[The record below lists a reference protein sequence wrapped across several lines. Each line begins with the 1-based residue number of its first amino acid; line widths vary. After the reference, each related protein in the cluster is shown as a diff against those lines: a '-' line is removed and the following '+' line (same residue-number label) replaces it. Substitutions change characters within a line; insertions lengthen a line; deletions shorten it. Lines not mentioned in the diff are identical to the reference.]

1 MAQIIRLRRSSVS
14 GQKPTNSNLE
24 LGELAL
30 NTTDGKAFMSK
41 SGSLGASIEELIITN
56 ASNTGSI
63 NLSGSINLLGNQTIT
78 GSLIVTDGLGYI
90 DTGLIAQNSD
100 LILTSGSNI
109 YVQNGGI
116 VSASQIQG
124 DGSQLINIPISGVT
138 NLEIVTASIIDRLE
152 FLEAETGSISNI
164 FNVFS
169 SSYSTGSFTGSFKG
183 DGSQLY
189 NVPASGITN
198 LNLTLISDGN
208 ATASISN
215 TEGLRINRNTEIT
228 GSLIVSSGS
237 ATFDA
242 TLALTENSSLILNS
256 GSNLYVYDGGI
267 ISGTFKGNG
276 ALLTDLTYATTGSNT
291 FYGTQIFTGSV
302 YITEDLIVLG
312 SSSLQNITASSVD
325 IGTNTINLNTFLP
338 SVRYGGINVFDSGSS
353 GVSASLLWDSQ
364 TDNWIFVHEPVGG
377 PTDSSYFMY
386 GPLSQ
391 DGVGSEN
398 ILDGNYLTKVEN
410 NGHGH
415 HLTTSSLFD
424 NGLKVSINSNTEI
437 TGSFLT
443 TGTIV
448 SQTTPL
454 VSGSSQ
460 IQITGTTGYST
471 FSSSL
476 SSSIGELSSSVA
488 SINLGQNNR
497 LDSIEGVTSSLN
509 TFSSSINTTIKNK
522 LNSDGVIS
530 GSSQVIY
537 SGLTGIPSG
546 IVSGSSQISDF
557 GFAITGSNT
566 FYGSQT
572 INGDLT
578 ASLVS
583 ASFKGDASQLY
594 NIPISGITNFELDK
608 IVSGNVSAS
617 ISPENGFR
625 VNTDT
630 TIDGDLNVNGT
641 ITAKEIH
648 VDFVTSSV
656 LYESGSTRFGD
667 TFDDNHSF
675 TGSVNIT
682 GSLTL
687 NNDSVVV
694 NTDFNNYT
702 GSVDDRLDNIE
713 ISTGS
718 LNSFTSSYATGSFTG
733 SFNGDGS
740 GLTNVG
746 QIETVFYVS
755 EDGNDVND
763 GKTLSTSFR
772 TIKAAINATS
782 ASLALNPGLP
792 VHRQSVQVKS
802 GYYVEE
808 APITVPSNVS
818 ILGDDLRSVVIRP
831 TTGTKTENLFLMN
844 NGTYCWGLRLE
855 GCEIDDLDDPRK
867 GFFFAFAPGAYI
879 VTSPYIQNCSAIS
892 TPADK
897 FYAPLDYVNNN
908 PLVGNG
914 PGGMIIDDSV
924 LDGYSPLKSMII
936 DAYTQVAFN
945 GVGICVRGRGYG
957 QLVSFFT
964 NFSST
969 GVFCIDGGHASLLN
983 SNTTF
988 GDYGLRAQGLRML
1001 VKPDISAVSSSV
1013 DISGSL
1019 LVSANKTNI
1028 QEYMT
1033 QKLLLSGSYKE
1044 NYYSGS
1050 MYCYTDS
1057 GVLVDSIA
1065 ADLLVPKASRTSQ
1078 FTQGLFKG
1086 QDITT
1091 GSIYTLPI
1099 ASGSSFTQGA
1109 ITIIPQ
1115 ISNASGSLTGDFVLA
1130 WQYMKEYIISDPAS
1144 NFTTLST
1151 PARNKIGQM
1160 FDVVINTVTAVV
1172 VNGAGK
1178 EYLEEFGSLI
1188 TSTSHDFSYAGAG
1201 VNFLSLPINQG
1212 GVGETN
1218 VDIRIFEEGGGRVF
1232 HTSGDE
1238 TGDFYAGNDF
1248 IIRQATGT
1256 IEGRTFSKALSA
1268 QFTPLNLALEG

>member
-41 SGSLGASIEELIITN
+41 SGSLGTSIEELIITN

-63 NLSGSINLLGNQTIT
+63 NLSGSIKLLGNQTIT
-78 GSLIVTDGLGYI
+78 GSLIVSNGLGYI

-100 LILTSGSNI
+100 LLLTSGSNI

-116 VSASQIQG
+116 VSASQIRG
-124 DGSQLINIPISGVT
+124 DGSQLINIPISGV
-138 NLEIVTASIIDRLE
+138 NGL
-152 FLEAETGSISNI
+152 SN
-164 FNVFS
+164 FT
-169 SSYSTGSFTGSFKG
+169 SSYTTGSFTGSFKG
-183 DGSQLY
+183 
-189 NVPASGITN
+189 N
-198 LNLTLISDGN
+198 
-208 ATASISN
+208 
-215 TEGLRINRNTEIT
+215 
-228 GSLIVSSGS
+228 
-237 ATFDA
+237 
-242 TLALTENSSLILNS
+242 
-256 GSNLYVYDGGI
+256 
-267 ISGTFKGNG
+267 
-276 ALLTDLTYATTGSNT
+276 
-291 FYGTQIFTGSV
+291 
-302 YITEDLIVLG
+302 
-312 SSSLQNITASSVD
+312 
-325 IGTNTINLNTFLP
+325 
-338 SVRYGGINVFDSGSS
+338 
-353 GVSASLLWDSQ
+353 
-364 TDNWIFVHEPVGG
+364 
-377 PTDSSYFMY
+377 
-386 GPLSQ
+386 
-391 DGVGSEN
+391 
-398 ILDGNYLTKVEN
+398 
-410 NGHGH
+410 
-415 HLTTSSLFD
+415 
-424 NGLKVSINSNTEI
+424 
-437 TGSFLT
+437 
-443 TGTIV
+443 
-448 SQTTPL
+448 
-454 VSGSSQ
+454 
-460 IQITGTTGYST
+460 
-471 FSSSL
+471 
-476 SSSIGELSSSVA
+476 
-488 SINLGQNNR
+488 
-497 LDSIEGVTSSLN
+497 
-509 TFSSSINTTIKNK
+509 
-522 LNSDGVIS
+522 
-530 GSSQVIY
+530 
-537 SGLTGIPSG
+537 
-546 IVSGSSQISDF
+546 
-557 GFAITGSNT
+557 
-566 FYGSQT
+566 
-572 INGDLT
+572 
-578 ASLVS
+578 
-583 ASFKGDASQLY
+583 
-594 NIPISGITNFELDK
+594 
-608 IVSGNVSAS
+608 
-617 ISPENGFR
+617 
-625 VNTDT
+625 
-630 TIDGDLNVNGT
+630 
-641 ITAKEIH
+641 
-648 VDFVTSSV
+648 
-656 LYESGSTRFGD
+656 
-667 TFDDNHSF
+667 
-675 TGSVNIT
+675 
-682 GSLTL
+682 
-687 NNDSVVV
+687 
-694 NTDFNNYT
+694 
-702 GSVDDRLDNIE
+702 
-713 ISTGS
+713 
-718 LNSFTSSYATGSFTG
+718 
-733 SFNGDGS
+733 GS
-740 GLTNVG
+740 GLTNIG

-782 ASLALNPGLP
+782 ASLALNPGVP

-897 FYAPLDYVNNN
+897 FYAPLDYENNN
-908 PLVGNG
+908 PLIGNG

-924 LDGYSPLKSMII
+924 LDGYSPLKSMIV

-945 GVGICVRGRGYG
+945 GIGICVRGRGYG

-1001 VKPDISAVSSSV
+1001 VKPDISAVSGSV

-1057 GVLVDSIA
+1057 GILIDSIA

-1160 FDVVINTVTAVV
+1160 FDVVIDTVTEVV

-1201 VNFLSLPINQG
+1201 VNFLALPTNQG

-1218 VDIRIFEEGGGRVF
+1218 VDIRIFEESGGRVF

>member
-41 SGSLGASIEELIITN
+41 SGSLGTSIEELIITN

-63 NLSGSINLLGNQTIT
+63 NLSGSIKLLGNQTIT
-78 GSLIVTDGLGYI
+78 GSLIVSNGLGYI

-100 LILTSGSNI
+100 LLLTSGSNI

-116 VSASQIQG
+116 VSASQIRG
-124 DGSQLINIPISGVT
+124 DGSQLINIPISGV
-138 NLEIVTASIIDRLE
+138 NGL
-152 FLEAETGSISNI
+152 SN
-164 FNVFS
+164 FT
-169 SSYSTGSFTGSFKG
+169 SSYTTGSFTGSFKG
-183 DGSQLY
+183 
-189 NVPASGITN
+189 N
-198 LNLTLISDGN
+198 
-208 ATASISN
+208 
-215 TEGLRINRNTEIT
+215 
-228 GSLIVSSGS
+228 
-237 ATFDA
+237 
-242 TLALTENSSLILNS
+242 
-256 GSNLYVYDGGI
+256 
-267 ISGTFKGNG
+267 
-276 ALLTDLTYATTGSNT
+276 
-291 FYGTQIFTGSV
+291 
-302 YITEDLIVLG
+302 
-312 SSSLQNITASSVD
+312 
-325 IGTNTINLNTFLP
+325 
-338 SVRYGGINVFDSGSS
+338 
-353 GVSASLLWDSQ
+353 
-364 TDNWIFVHEPVGG
+364 
-377 PTDSSYFMY
+377 
-386 GPLSQ
+386 
-391 DGVGSEN
+391 
-398 ILDGNYLTKVEN
+398 
-410 NGHGH
+410 
-415 HLTTSSLFD
+415 
-424 NGLKVSINSNTEI
+424 
-437 TGSFLT
+437 
-443 TGTIV
+443 
-448 SQTTPL
+448 
-454 VSGSSQ
+454 
-460 IQITGTTGYST
+460 
-471 FSSSL
+471 
-476 SSSIGELSSSVA
+476 
-488 SINLGQNNR
+488 
-497 LDSIEGVTSSLN
+497 
-509 TFSSSINTTIKNK
+509 
-522 LNSDGVIS
+522 
-530 GSSQVIY
+530 
-537 SGLTGIPSG
+537 
-546 IVSGSSQISDF
+546 
-557 GFAITGSNT
+557 
-566 FYGSQT
+566 
-572 INGDLT
+572 
-578 ASLVS
+578 
-583 ASFKGDASQLY
+583 
-594 NIPISGITNFELDK
+594 
-608 IVSGNVSAS
+608 
-617 ISPENGFR
+617 
-625 VNTDT
+625 
-630 TIDGDLNVNGT
+630 
-641 ITAKEIH
+641 
-648 VDFVTSSV
+648 
-656 LYESGSTRFGD
+656 
-667 TFDDNHSF
+667 
-675 TGSVNIT
+675 
-682 GSLTL
+682 
-687 NNDSVVV
+687 
-694 NTDFNNYT
+694 
-702 GSVDDRLDNIE
+702 
-713 ISTGS
+713 
-718 LNSFTSSYATGSFTG
+718 
-733 SFNGDGS
+733 GS
-740 GLTNVG
+740 GLTNIG

-782 ASLALNPGLP
+782 ASLALNPGVP

-897 FYAPLDYVNNN
+897 FYAPLDYENNN
-908 PLVGNG
+908 PLIGNG

-924 LDGYSPLKSMII
+924 LDGYSPLKSMIV

-945 GVGICVRGRGYG
+945 GIGICVRGRGYG

-1001 VKPDISAVSSSV
+1001 VKPDISAVSGSV

-1057 GVLVDSIA
+1057 GILIDSIA

-1115 ISNASGSLTGDFVLA
+1115 ISNASGSLTGDFVKA

-1160 FDVVINTVTAVV
+1160 FDVVIDTVTEVV

-1201 VNFLSLPINQG
+1201 VNFLALPANQG

-1218 VDIRIFEEGGGRVF
+1218 VDIRIFEESGGRVF

>member
-63 NLSGSINLLGNQTIT
+63 NLSGSIKLLGNQTIT
-78 GSLIVTDGLGYI
+78 GSLIVSNGLGYI

-100 LILTSGSNI
+100 LLLTSGSNI

-116 VSASQIQG
+116 VSASQIRG
-124 DGSQLINIPISGVT
+124 DGSQLINIPISGVNGLT
-138 NLEIVTASIIDRLE
+138 NFT
-152 FLEAETGSISNI
+152 
-164 FNVFS
+164 
-169 SSYSTGSFTGSFKG
+169 SSYTTGSFTGSFKG
-183 DGSQLY
+183 
-189 NVPASGITN
+189 N
-198 LNLTLISDGN
+198 
-208 ATASISN
+208 
-215 TEGLRINRNTEIT
+215 
-228 GSLIVSSGS
+228 
-237 ATFDA
+237 
-242 TLALTENSSLILNS
+242 
-256 GSNLYVYDGGI
+256 
-267 ISGTFKGNG
+267 
-276 ALLTDLTYATTGSNT
+276 
-291 FYGTQIFTGSV
+291 
-302 YITEDLIVLG
+302 
-312 SSSLQNITASSVD
+312 
-325 IGTNTINLNTFLP
+325 
-338 SVRYGGINVFDSGSS
+338 
-353 GVSASLLWDSQ
+353 
-364 TDNWIFVHEPVGG
+364 
-377 PTDSSYFMY
+377 
-386 GPLSQ
+386 
-391 DGVGSEN
+391 
-398 ILDGNYLTKVEN
+398 
-410 NGHGH
+410 
-415 HLTTSSLFD
+415 
-424 NGLKVSINSNTEI
+424 
-437 TGSFLT
+437 
-443 TGTIV
+443 
-448 SQTTPL
+448 
-454 VSGSSQ
+454 
-460 IQITGTTGYST
+460 
-471 FSSSL
+471 
-476 SSSIGELSSSVA
+476 
-488 SINLGQNNR
+488 
-497 LDSIEGVTSSLN
+497 
-509 TFSSSINTTIKNK
+509 
-522 LNSDGVIS
+522 
-530 GSSQVIY
+530 
-537 SGLTGIPSG
+537 
-546 IVSGSSQISDF
+546 
-557 GFAITGSNT
+557 
-566 FYGSQT
+566 
-572 INGDLT
+572 
-578 ASLVS
+578 
-583 ASFKGDASQLY
+583 
-594 NIPISGITNFELDK
+594 
-608 IVSGNVSAS
+608 
-617 ISPENGFR
+617 
-625 VNTDT
+625 
-630 TIDGDLNVNGT
+630 
-641 ITAKEIH
+641 
-648 VDFVTSSV
+648 
-656 LYESGSTRFGD
+656 
-667 TFDDNHSF
+667 
-675 TGSVNIT
+675 
-682 GSLTL
+682 
-687 NNDSVVV
+687 
-694 NTDFNNYT
+694 
-702 GSVDDRLDNIE
+702 
-713 ISTGS
+713 
-718 LNSFTSSYATGSFTG
+718 
-733 SFNGDGS
+733 GS
-740 GLTNVG
+740 GLTNIG

-945 GVGICVRGRGYG
+945 GIGICVRGRGYG